1 MEYVRVSTINASL
14 RPTFFVSYS
23 IQDGTLIDFSNM
35 KAFSYN
41 QTSNTVII
49 QPGALW
55 GDIYDGLQ
63 SKGVSVVGGR
73 ETFVFK
79 YFLFS

>member
-1 MEYVRVSTINASL
+1 
-14 RPTFFVSYS
+14 
-23 IQDGTLIDFSNM
+23 M

-41 QTSNTVII
+41 QTSSTVII